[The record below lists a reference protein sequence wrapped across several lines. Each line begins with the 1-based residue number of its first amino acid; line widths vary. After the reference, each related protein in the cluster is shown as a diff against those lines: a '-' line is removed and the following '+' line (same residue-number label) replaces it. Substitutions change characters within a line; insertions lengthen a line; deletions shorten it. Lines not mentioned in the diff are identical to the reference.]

1 MRRLRQR
8 GHTVRKQ
15 SWDSNQE
22 FWFQHTFFH
31 IYIIREKEKN
41 NFKSVDSCLPFFS
54 ISYALERVH
63 YLGGVNL
70 GFPWS
75 FSIPSSFSDSQDVTS
90 WGIEFHS
97 SLKTS
102 YFFMQHKSLDASQLH
117 HLMFNWRN
125 SYLFQ
130 CWEKSWCV
138 GLSERWSGCNSTM
151 VLFLL
156 LFFENVEY
164 GRSILDG
171 MG

>member
-1 MRRLRQR
+1 MYVHSFISPNSIIIPISQMRRLRQR

-102 YFFMQHKSLDASQLH
+102 YFFHAAQILICKPTASSHVQL
-117 HLMFNWRN
+117 
-125 SYLFQ
+125 
-130 CWEKSWCV
+130 KK
-138 GLSERWSGCNSTM
+138 
-151 VLFLL
+151 
-156 LFFENVEY
+156 
-164 GRSILDG
+164 
-171 MG
+171 